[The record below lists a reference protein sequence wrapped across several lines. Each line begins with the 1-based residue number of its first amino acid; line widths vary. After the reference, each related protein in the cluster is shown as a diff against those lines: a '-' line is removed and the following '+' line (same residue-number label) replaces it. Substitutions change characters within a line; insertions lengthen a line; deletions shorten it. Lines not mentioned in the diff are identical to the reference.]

1 MLRETYLNCFFKSK
15 GFTDGLDIESEKKEE
30 VKDGSGKDG
39 VAVTWHGKD
48 YGNRCEGGRWVQ
60 FWVEVWSVITYTSLE
75 LRERSWMES
84 SICM

>member
-48 YGNRCEGGRWVQ
+48 YGNRCEGGR
-60 FWVEVWSVITYTSLE
+60 
-75 LRERSWMES
+75 
-84 SICM
+84 